1 MKNKIYLCLIIFT
14 LNAQASKQ
22 DIAFEKVMINI
33 KGSGQES
40 FVRNAFKH
48 KKVKIYN
55 EIPDKFARPY
65 EKQTWEKYRKIFVK
79 VSRISRG
86 AIFYKENID

>member
-1 MKNKIYLCLIIFT
+1 MKNKIYLCLITVT
-14 LNAQASKQ
+14 LNAQVSKQ
-22 DIAFEKVMINI
+22 DIAFEKVMNNI
-33 KGSGQES
+33 KGSVPES

-65 EKQTWEKYRKIFVK
+65 KKKRGKNIEKFL
-79 VSRISRG
+79 
-86 AIFYKENID
+86 